1 MLQCATGCAG
11 EALPHHDSMKE
22 RSLTTAEIGL
32 IAGTRI
38 ALGIGIGLLISNML
52 NKDQRKAAGIA
63 LLAVGV
69 ATTVPLVMHVFG
81 KRPAE
86 NRIALA
92 S

>member
-1 MLQCATGCAG
+1 
-11 EALPHHDSMKE
+11 MKE
-22 RSLTTAEIGL
+22 RTLTVPEIGL

-38 ALGIGIGLLISNML
+38 ALGIGIGLLISNVL
-52 NKDQRKAAGIA
+52 NKDQRKAAGIS

-69 ATTVPLVMHVFG
+69 ATTIPLVMHVLG
-81 KRPAE
+81 KGPAE